1 METLFIWESALILV
15 LAAWGI
21 DVDHGADNI
30 AFFVGFFPYYFLPQL
45 FAVQEKRSM
54 KNSSFISEMLCFM
67 SSSNPCS
74 TEGLVF
80 LLVVVVDHH

>member
-30 AFFVGFFPYYFLPQL
+30 AFFVFFFPTISYHSCLL
-45 FAVQEKRSM
+45 SKKSAV
-54 KNSSFISEMLCFM
+54 
-67 SSSNPCS
+67 
-74 TEGLVF
+74 
-80 LLVVVVDHH
+80 